1 MSWPDPVP
9 ACSREEWAEMT
20 DGHAWPGP
28 PSSSPPR
35 PLPWEGAPLPW
46 VERGTNGEVEY
57 VVVSDEIV
65 AGTEVD
71 TVLGFIPSGPP
82 EEVDDSSASSEQ
94 VS

>member
-9 ACSREEWAEMT
+9 ACSREEWAAMT
-20 DGHAWPGP
+20 DGAAWPGP

-35 PLPWEGAPLPW
+35 PLPWVQRGAD
-46 VERGTNGEVEY
+46 GEIEY
-57 VVVSDEIV
+57 EIIQDEIV
-65 AGTEVD
+65 QNEVEEMD
-71 TVLGFIPSGPP
+71 TVLGFLPAGRP

>member
-1 MSWPDPVP
+1 
-9 ACSREEWAEMT
+9 MT
-20 DGHAWPGP
+20 DGAAWPGP

-35 PLPWEGAPLPW
+35 PLPW
-46 VERGTNGEVEY
+46 VERGANGEVEY
-57 VVVSDEIV
+57 EIVSDEIV

>member
-9 ACSREEWAEMT
+9 ACSREEWAAMT
-20 DGHAWPGP
+20 DGAAWPGP

-35 PLPWEGAPLPW
+35 PLPW
-46 VERGTNGEVEY
+46 VERGANGEVEY
-57 VVVSDEIV
+57 EIVSDEIV

>member
-9 ACSREEWAEMT
+9 ACSREEWAVMT
-20 DGHAWPGP
+20 DGAAWPGP

-35 PLPWEGAPLPW
+35 PLPW
-46 VERGTNGEVEY
+46 VERGANGEVEY
-57 VVVSDEIV
+57 EIVSDEIV

>member
-9 ACSREEWAEMT
+9 ACSREEWAAMT
-20 DGHAWPGP
+20 DGAAWPGP

-35 PLPWEGAPLPW
+35 HLPW
-46 VERGTNGEVEY
+46 VERGANGEVEY
-57 VVVSDEIV
+57 EIVSDEIV

>member
-35 PLPWEGAPLPW
+35 PLPW
-46 VERGTNGEVEY
+46 VERGANGEVEY

-82 EEVDDSSASSEQ
+82 EEVEDSSASSEQ